1 MNMRGFWVISKKA
14 YYYYTIF
21 TILFL
26 GIFISLYL
34 DEKLYYLT
42 SLVLFLSL
50 TIVLIFLF
58 FRKNITN
65 TVFLLIG
72 ILITFNIEVS
82 LISTY
87 REGGLPSSI
96 VINQYL
102 IHSLILLFLLMTLK
116 KKPLVNKLYKYL
128 LFMLVMML
136 LITFVSTIFSKNIVG
151 ALYQLERHIF
161 TLIIYISIVGIL
173 SIKNYKYF
181 IYGLSVSI
189 FLQFIISIVQNYT
202 GQSLGLQ
209 FLGENPD
216 PFRKGV
222 IESERGVSGTLG
234 HPGTLGLFL
243 SFSYPILLTYIIES
257 YLRKEIKNAL
267 FFLMII
273 ISIIVLTILTSAR
286 TSMFL
291 IAFSTMCVSGFY
303 YIRFLKKHRL
313 RNSNLIFHYI
323 IVLFIPTLFILLT
336 TIFLINQEQRFL
348 ESDFIRQFHDRMN
361 MNYFSWNIITKS
373 FKNFFIGV
381 GPNNYVDYLGMFG
394 NGEFLYEHPVH
405 NYYLLIFAENGV
417 LYLILYL
424 LFFIILLNKLVK
436 MIFSLKSS
444 YPHIYIGTASS
455 FFVMLSYN
463 LTGWSFSHNQIYYL
477 IFIQVS
483 IVVRLLIEEDKG
495 IGT

>member
-1 MNMRGFWVISKKA
+1 MISKKA
-14 YYYYTIF
+14 YYYFSIL

-26 GIFISLYL
+26 GMFVSLVL

-42 SLVLFLSL
+42 SLVLFLSII
-50 TIVLIFLF
+50 IVLIFF
-58 FRKNITN
+58 FVRKNITS

-72 ILITFNIEVS
+72 SLITFNIEVS
-82 LISTY
+82 VISTY

-102 IHSLILLFLLMTLK
+102 IYSLILLLLSMTCR

-128 LFMLVMML
+128 LFISVMML
-136 LITFVSTIFSKNIVG
+136 LITFVSSIFSKNYIG
-151 ALYQLERHIF
+151 AFYQLERHIF
-161 TLIIYISIVGIL
+161 TLILYISIVSVL

-181 IYGLSVSI
+181 IYGLSISI
-189 FLQFIISIVQNYT
+189 FFQLIISIIQNYT
-202 GQSLGLQ
+202 GQSLGLE

-222 IESERGVSGTLG
+222 IDSERGVSGTLG

-243 SFSYPILLTYIIES
+243 SFSYPILLTYMIES
-257 YLRKEIKNAL
+257 YIRKEIKIKNAL
-267 FFLMII
+267 FFLVIL
-273 ISIIVLTILTSAR
+273 ISIFVLTILTDSR

-291 IAFSTMCVSGFY
+291 TAFSTMLVSAFY
-303 YIRFLKKHRL
+303 YIRFLKKHGL
-313 RNSNLIFHYI
+313 RNSNLFLHYI
-323 IVLFIPTLFILLT
+323 IVLLIPILFVLFA
-336 TIFLINQEQRFL
+336 TIFVINQEDRFL

-361 MNYFSWNIITKS
+361 LNYFSWIIITKS
-373 FKNFFIGV
+373 LKNFFIGV
-381 GPNNYVDYLGMFG
+381 GPNNYVDYIGMFG
-394 NGEFLYEHPVH
+394 KGEFLYEHPVH
-405 NYYLLIFAENGV
+405 NYYLLIFAENGI

-424 LFFIILLNKLVK
+424 LFFIILLKKLVR
-436 MIFSLKSS
+436 MILSLKSS
-444 YPHIYIGTASS
+444 YFHIYIGTASS
-455 FFVMLSYN
+455 LFVMLLYN

-483 IVVRLLIEEDKG
+483 IVVRLLIEEDKC